1 MGAKYLPELKS
12 LLQGFY
18 EAANKVKDEIVATP
32 EEDRTYHAADIAYE
46 LEEMKQFLISRVGK
60 EMVRDELGIE
70 SRVVQTEYL
79 AAKEALIGF
88 WAEHAR
94 DFTGDDLAG
103 IDWGDDRGV
112 AGESRGDNHT
122 GNPTSTEEPTEKALG
137 PIETKTLHIVA
148 EATAIE
154 AGENK
159 FPFLIVEQGLSR
171 NRKNYGAEAL
181 RTGASLFNDAPIYL
195 DHPEGVHEGRPR
207 PRNFADKVGWWSD
220 AKFADASSKH
230 PAGIVATANIMSN
243 SAHPWLGGMIR
254 EAVES
259 GKPNLI
265 GVSIYVDIEAQPV
278 RDDTHGV
285 IYNVMKLTNVRSADL
300 VAEPAAGGRA
310 LVAAESLMEVD
321 PKMGEE
327 TPTLKIS
334 DLTDDQLRDELLP
347 RLKALGLNVAE
358 QIEPP
363 PAPTPPN
370 VVELPAAITEKL
382 AAAEAALGTIEETSK
397 RLSERERKL
406 ALRESQDNLAVAMRN
421 AKLPPGV
428 IEIAVGES
436 EGVILDDDGVKAV
449 IERYKQVVAEGH
461 DEMVRRLP
469 PTQRAMFNVSPLD
482 RQINPV
488 ERALNALDMFFGNE
502 VAEDIKDVTPRI
514 TSFKQFYGQM
524 TGDWE
529 VNGQYNLAEAALG
542 DWIGMSI
549 AEAIPTQAK
558 FVGGSTVTMGN
569 LFGISQNR
577 RLLGVYRGQTRWWEP
592 IAVQGPL
599 SNFKE
604 QDRIRTNNYGPL
616 TNRPVGTEEYTELTW
631 GETVEKY
638 TPSGWGNIVSVN
650 RRAIINDD
658 LNGIRRQPVLLARA
672 ATVTINEY
680 IAGLF
685 TANAGAG
692 VTMADTNPAF
702 HASRNNVDV
711 LPLTYANLITARG
724 THMLIADNA
733 GNKLLNQLRYLIVP
747 VQLSDPAWIMI
758 NSDGVP
764 GSNNNDPNLFANRER
779 GIWGIVTVPNFT
791 DANNWYASVDPEESG
806 MVPIEV
812 GFINGNSEPELFIQ
826 DGPTEGMVFTNDG
839 IYYKVRFEFGAD
851 IIDAIAMSGHIVP

>member
-1 MGAKYLPELKS
+1 MATKYLPELKS

-18 EAANKVKDEIVATP
+18 EAANKVKDEIAGLP
-32 EEDRTYHAADIAYE
+32 EEERSSHEFNVMWE
-46 LEEMKQFLISRVGK
+46 LEDMKQFLISRVGK

-70 SRVVQTEYL
+70 NKVVESAFL
-79 AAKEALIGF
+79 AAKEALVGF

-94 DFTGDDLAG
+94 DFTGDDLDGIEWGVSGGGGSGAG
-103 IDWGDDRGV
+103 S
-112 AGESRGDNHT
+112 GE
-122 GNPTSTEEPTEKALG
+122 TEEPAEAAPLG
-137 PIETKTLHIVA
+137 PIETKTLHLVA

-154 AGENK
+154 AGSENK
-159 FPFLIVEQGLSR
+159 FPFLIVQKGLSK

-181 RTGASLFNDAPIYL
+181 RAGAPLFNDAPIYL

-321 PKMGEE
+321 PKMGDE

-358 QIEPP
+358 QIETPP
-363 PAPTPPN
+363 PASPPAN

-397 RLSERERKL
+397 RLSEREKKL
-406 ALRESQDNLAVAMRN
+406 ALRESKDSLAVAMRN

-436 EGVILDDDGVKAV
+436 DGVILDEDGIQAV
-449 IERYKQVVAEGH
+449 VERYKQVVAEGH

-469 PTQRAMFNVSPLD
+469 PTQRAMFGVDPLD

-488 ERALNALDMFFGNE
+488 ERALNALDVFFGNE
-502 VAEDIKDVTPRI
+502 VAEDVKAVTPRI

-529 VNGQYNLAEAALG
+529 VNGVYNLAEAALG
-542 DWIGMSI
+542 DWIGMSA

-558 FVGGSTVTMGN
+558 FVGGSTITMPN
-569 LFGISQNR
+569 LLGLSMNR

-592 IAVQGPL
+592 ISVQGPL

-658 LNGIRRQPVLLARA
+658 LNGIRRQPQLLARA

-680 IAGLF
+680 VSGLF

-692 VTMADTNPAF
+692 VTMQDTNPAF
-702 HASRNNVDV
+702 HASRTNVGA
-711 LPLTYANLITARG
+711 LALTYANLMTVRG
-724 THMLIADNA
+724 THLLIADNA
-733 GNKLLNQLRYLIVP
+733 GNKLLSQLRHLIVP
-747 VQLSDPAWIMI
+747 VQLSDAAWIMV

-779 GIWGIVTVPNFT
+779 GIWSIITVPNFT
-791 DANNWYASVDPEESG
+791 DSNNWYASVDPEESG

-839 IYYKVRFEFGAD
+839 VYFKVRFEFGAD
-851 IIDAIAMSGHIVP
+851 IIDAIAMNGQIVTGA